1 MSLDFTTAM
10 EITAS
15 GLGAE
20 RMRMN
25 VVASNLANARTT
37 RTADGGPYRRMDV
50 VFRAVAVADRMSM
63 HRNDPT
69 ARFAHLVEV
78 PEIRQDDAPGERVY
92 DPGHPDAD
100 PEGYVTLPNVSV
112 VSEMVN
118 MITASRAYEAGV
130 SVMETVRT
138 MARSAISIGGGG

>member
-1 MSLDFTTAM
+1 MSMDFMTAM

-20 RMRMN
+20 RQRMN
-25 VVASNLANARTT
+25 VLASNLANARTT
-37 RTADGGPYRRMDV
+37 RTAEGGPYQRMDA
-50 VFRAVAVADRMSM
+50 VFRAVPVAERMRL
-63 HRNDPT
+63 HADDPT
-69 ARFAHLVEV
+69 ARFAYLVEV
-78 PEIRQDDAPGERVY
+78 PEIRQDATPGERVY

-100 PEGYVTLPNVSV
+100 GEGYVTLPNVNV

-130 SVMETVRT
+130 TVMDTLRT
-138 MARSAISIGGGG
+138 MARSAISIGG

>member
-1 MSLDFTTAM
+1 MSMDFMSAM

-25 VVASNLANARTT
+25 VLASNLANARTT
-37 RTADGGPYRRMDV
+37 RTAEGGPYQRMDA
-50 VFRAVAVADRMSM
+50 VFRAVPVSERMSA
-63 HRNDPT
+63 HRSDPT
-69 ARFAHLVEV
+69 ARFAYLVEV
-78 PEIRQDDAPGERVY
+78 PEIRQDGTPGERVY

-100 PEGYVTLPNVSV
+100 PEGYVTLPNVNV

-130 SVMETVRT
+130 TVMDTLRT
-138 MARSAISIGGGG
+138 MARSAISIGG

>member
-1 MSLDFTTAM
+1 MGLDFMSAM

-25 VVASNLANARTT
+25 VLASNLANAQTT
-37 RTADGGPYRRMDV
+37 RTETGGPYQRMDV
-50 VFRAVAVADRMSM
+50 VFRAVPVADRMAQHTS
-63 HRNDPT
+63 DPS
-69 ARFAHLVEV
+69 ARFAYLVEV
-78 PEIRQDDAPGERVY
+78 PEVRQDGTPGERVF
-92 DPGHPDAD
+92 DPSHPDAD
-100 PEGYVTLPNVSV
+100 ADGYVTMPNVNV

-130 SVMETVRT
+130 TVMDTIRT
-138 MARSAISIGGGG
+138 MARSAISIGG

>member
-1 MSLDFTTAM
+1 MSLDFMSAM

-25 VVASNLANARTT
+25 VLASNLANARTT
-37 RTADGGPYRRMDV
+37 RTEEGGAYQRMDA
-50 VFRAVAVADRMSM
+50 VFRAVPVAERMEH
-63 HRNDPT
+63 HRTDPS
-69 ARFAHLVEV
+69 ARFAYLVEV
-78 PEIRQDDAPGERVY
+78 PEVRQDGTPGERVY
-92 DPGHPDAD
+92 DPSHPDAD
-100 PEGYVTLPNVSV
+100 PEGYVTLPNVNV

-130 SVMETVRT
+130 TVMDTIRT
-138 MARSAISIGGGG
+138 MARSAIQIGG

>member
-1 MSLDFTTAM
+1 MSMDFMTAM

-20 RMRMN
+20 RVRMN

-37 RTADGGPYRRMDV
+37 RTAAGGPYQRMDA
-50 VFRAVAVADRMSM
+50 VFRAVPVAERMSL
-63 HRNDPT
+63 HRADPT
-69 ARFAHLVEV
+69 AQYAYLVEV
-78 PEIRQDDAPGERVY
+78 PEIRQDATPGERVY

-100 PEGYVTLPNVSV
+100 DEGYITLPNVSV
-112 VSEMVN
+112 VAEMVN

-130 SVMETVRT
+130 SVMDSLRT
-138 MARSAISIGGGG
+138 MARSAISIGG

>member
-1 MSLDFTTAM
+1 MSMDFMSAM

-20 RMRMN
+20 RQRMN
-25 VVASNLANARTT
+25 VLASNLANARTT
-37 RTADGGPYRRMDV
+37 RTAEGGPYQRMDA
-50 VFRAVAVADRMSM
+50 VFRAVPVADRMRM
-63 HRNDPT
+63 HRDDPT
-69 ARFAHLVEV
+69 ARFAYLVEV
-78 PEIRQDDAPGERVY
+78 PEIRQDGTPGERVY

-100 PEGYVTLPNVSV
+100 GEGYVTLPNVNV

-130 SVMETVRT
+130 TVMDTLRT
-138 MARSAISIGGGG
+138 MARSAISIGG

>member
-1 MSLDFTTAM
+1 MDFMSAM

-25 VVASNLANARTT
+25 VLASNLANAHTT
-37 RTADGGPYRRMDV
+37 RTEAGGAYQRQDA
-50 VFRAVAVADRMSM
+50 VFRAVPIAERFEA
-63 HRNDPT
+63 HRSDPS
-69 ARFAHLVEV
+69 ARFAYMVEV
-78 PEIRQDDAPGERVY
+78 PEIRSDDSPGERVY

-100 PEGYVTLPNVSV
+100 PEGYVTLPNVNV

-130 SVMETVRT
+130 TVMDSLKS
-138 MARSAISIGGGG
+138 MSRSALSIGG